1 MTDLTHVKELLNTST
16 GTEGSLLIEKQIHE
30 TLISEVDKNL
40 IPRDLAAVY
49 IGPSA
54 IKGSSYDFNL
64 ENPNAGDVR
73 LTAEGAAYFMDNAD
87 YLNVNV
93 RPLKYG
99 VVLRITRELTEDSK
113 FDILNNQLMTFARRM
128 AENENSLVIT
138 ALDGAST
145 TVSAGATVTPLDITT
160 VQFNLEQSD
169 YEMTDL
175 LVGNEV
181 LRDIRNIDTFVEAD
195 KAGDNEIL
203 RTGFKGVLY
212 GARVHRV
219 STNAGMTATTAYGLD
234 RRQAYA
240 IVEKRSYTTEGFEV
254 PTHDMSAAALS
265 QRIAVALLRSAAVC
279 KLTSS

>member
-1 MTDLTHVKELLNTST
+1 MAELNYIKELLNTGK
-16 GTEGSLLIEKQIHE
+16 GTEGSLLIPKQIHA

-40 IPRDLAAVY
+40 IDRELAAVY
-49 IGPSA
+49 VGPSQ

-64 ENPNAGDVR
+64 EVPNTGSVR
-73 LTAEGAAYFMDNAD
+73 LTAEGAGYFMDEAD
-87 YLNVNV
+87 YTSVNV

-99 VVLRITRELTEDSK
+99 VVLRITKELMEDSN
-113 FDILNNQLMTFARRM
+113 FSIMQNQLATFGRRM
-128 AENENSLVIT
+128 AENENSLIIA
-138 ALDGAST
+138 ALDGAAN
-145 TVSAGATVTPLDITT
+145 TVAGGASVTPLDITS
-160 VQFNLEQSD
+160 VQTYLED
-169 YEMTDL
+169 ADFEMTDL

-181 LRDIRNIDTFVEAD
+181 LRDIRNIDTFTEAD

-203 RTGFKGVLY
+203 KTGFKGVLY

-219 STNAGMTATTAYGLD
+219 STNAGMTTTSAYGLD

-240 IVEKRSYTTEGFEV
+240 IVEKRTFTTEGFDV

-265 QRIAVALLRSAAVC
+265 QRIAVALLRSTAVC

>member
-1 MTDLTHVKELLNTST
+1 MSELQHVKELLNTGS
-16 GTEGSLLIEKQIHE
+16 GTEGSLLIEKTIHA

-49 IGPSA
+49 VGPSA
-54 IKGSSYDFNL
+54 ISGSSYDFNL
-64 ENPNAGDVR
+64 EVPNTGDVR

-87 YLNVNV
+87 YTSVNV

-99 VVLRITRELTEDSK
+99 VVLRITRELMEDSK
-113 FDILNNQLMTFARRM
+113 FPILQNQLMTFGRRM
-128 AENENSLVIT
+128 AENENSLVIA
-138 ALDGAST
+138 ALDGAANT
-145 TVSAGATVTPLDITT
+145 QAAGAAVTPLDITSMQT
-160 VQFNLEQSD
+160 YLEEND

-181 LRDIRNIDTFVEAD
+181 LRDIRNIDTFVEAN

-203 RTGFKGVLY
+203 QTGFKGVLY

-219 STNAGMTATTAYGLD
+219 STNAGMTTTSAYGLD

-240 IVEKRSYTTEGFEV
+240 IVEKRTYTTEGFEV
-254 PTHDMSAAALS
+254 PTHDMSAAVLS
-265 QRIAVALLRSAAVC
+265 QRVAVALLRSSAVC